1 MKDLLPCRIWILVSA
16 WATLAGWSLG
26 LSGNISR
33 AGYAGTLLPLVLL
46 LAFLWHKNC
55 PDVAVGYAKKCNTP
69 FRLIRYFKRSWR
81 GISHVSF
88 WLPVLFIFVA
98 LLTFA
103 GGALSAPNNYD
114 ALSYRLPRILRWIED
129 GRWSW
134 IDTSNPR
141 QNYSAPGF
149 EWQMLPLAIFG
160 KTDRLFFLINW
171 ISFLLLPSL
180 VFRTFRL
187 TGLPKQ
193 TCWWW
198 MWILPLGYG
207 YVLQAGSVGN
217 DGCAVVYAL
226 ASVCFV
232 FSANKGLRFHDF
244 GWSILS
250 VALLTGTKGSNLP
263 LILPWFVAMILRV
276 RLWLPQFF
284 KLIPWALVGLAVS
297 FIPIAIIN
305 HLYAGKWNGDPFN
318 ASHMQLTAPAAGIL
332 GNSLMMGYACLQPP
346 LNPCPE
352 LVNLTV
358 NSFIRPDWGTWLHAN
373 FPRFTL
379 KFGELPMEE
388 SAGLGLGVTA
398 CLVLWILWSKR
409 IQAPRTSPKSQSWFF
424 LGFAGFISL
433 VFFMAKMGSES
444 TGRLLLPYYPFLLMI
459 PLGVFHAA
467 RNLGFIQKMCFLL
480 CSSFVLFGLILSPAR
495 PLLPW
500 SVITAELFSLD
511 PLKDSTARLN
521 RVIKTY
527 ATRSVGLRS
536 MIPLNLEKQNLRIG
550 LINRGDD
557 PDGPLWWPWGLR
569 HVRSFSPD
577 NAIQSLAAQSPD
589 LLLARESD
597 WLSLQPHLPADWR
610 VVFTSR
616 LTLKA
621 SEGDESWV
629 TCVHDKL
636 AGSP

>member
-198 MWILPLGYG
+198 MWILLR
-207 YVLQAGSVGN
+207 LRASSRQCRQRWLR
-217 DGCAVVYAL
+217 GC
-226 ASVCFV
+226 
-232 FSANKGLRFHDF
+232 
-244 GWSILS
+244 
-250 VALLTGTKGSNLP
+250 
-263 LILPWFVAMILRV
+263 LRV
-276 RLWLPQFF
+276 GISMLCFFSKQGPKISRLWLEHSIRCPADWHEGKQSA
-284 KLIPWALVGLAVS
+284 LNSALVRRHDSQSQVVASPV
-297 FIPIAIIN
+297 FQV
-305 HLYAGKWNGDPFN
+305 DP
-318 ASHMQLTAPAAGIL
+318 
-332 GNSLMMGYACLQPP
+332 
-346 LNPCPE
+346 
-352 LVNLTV
+352 
-358 NSFIRPDWGTWLHAN
+358 
-373 FPRFTL
+373 
-379 KFGELPMEE
+379 
-388 SAGLGLGVTA
+388 LGLGRPR
-398 CLVLWILWSKR
+398 CLLHPHS
-409 IQAPRTSPKSQSWFF
+409 
-424 LGFAGFISL
+424 
-433 VFFMAKMGSES
+433 
-444 TGRLLLPYYPFLLMI
+444 
-459 PLGVFHAA
+459 
-467 RNLGFIQKMCFLL
+467 
-480 CSSFVLFGLILSPAR
+480 
-495 PLLPW
+495 
-500 SVITAELFSLD
+500 
-511 PLKDSTARLN
+511 
-521 RVIKTY
+521 
-527 ATRSVGLRS
+527 
-536 MIPLNLEKQNLRIG
+536 
-550 LINRGDD
+550 
-557 PDGPLWWPWGLR
+557 
-569 HVRSFSPD
+569 D
-577 NAIQSLAAQSPD
+577 N
-589 LLLARESD
+589 
-597 WLSLQPHLPADWR
+597 
-610 VVFTSR
+610 
-616 LTLKA
+616 
-621 SEGDESWV
+621 
-629 TCVHDKL
+629 
-636 AGSP
+636 